1 MKKILTDKRYYFTI
15 LILALLYFLLGDIS
29 LLLFKGYHI
38 INVTVFPS
46 EGIALAFAIYFGKKV
61 WPGIFLGQFA
71 LAFFNGIDILSS
83 FELATINSIE
93 AIIGVYLFRKY
104 QLNKELKNFKDF
116 LFLVFIIVFILQVF
130 SALFGNAALLINS
143 VIPKNMFFKYVFSW
157 WFGNV
162 MGQLLF
168 TPFTLLLLVNYKKI
182 HLLDFF
188 MHGIIFVI
196 VLYLIEIQF
205 AINNILVLLIITVP
219 FAIFI
224 VSKKGSTYGMLFSV
238 LLAFT
243 SAVAFY
249 FNKGVFASEIYFNS
263 AVNYNLFVMI
273 HIITVMI
280 TSILFEKRKELE
292 IDLRKKIETEVTK
305 NKQQQ
310 ILMMQQSRLAQM
322 GEMIAMIAHQWRQPL
337 NNLSLANQ
345 LLVLKY
351 EKGKLD
357 NETMEYFKNNSKK
370 QIINMSETI
379 DVFRDFFKSRKTGQ
393 IFYINDT
400 VKSILDMT
408 RAIFMTKGIKISFN
422 NEKPYAV
429 FGYPNDLGQVLL
441 NIINNAKDAL
451 LLIDKKNKYINIEI
465 EEKDDEIIICIED
478 NAGGIKEE
486 IKDKIFD
493 PYFSTKGEKNGTG
506 LGLYMSKMIVEKKF
520 NGKIDVINSNEGTI
534 FKIFLKREENAK

>member
-1 MKKILTDKRYYFTI
+1 MKKFLADKKYYFTI
-15 LILALLYFLLGDIS
+15 LILALLYFSLGKVSLILL
-29 LLLFKGYHI
+29 KGYHI
-38 INVTVFPS
+38 INVTIFPS
-46 EGIALAFAIYFGKKV
+46 EGIALAFAIYFGKRV
-61 WPGIFLGQFA
+61 WPGIFLGAFILA
-71 LAFFNGIDILSS
+71 LSNSINLLSS
-83 FELATINSIE
+83 FEIATISSLE

-104 QLNKELKNFKDF
+104 QLNKELKSFKDLLLLAF
-116 LFLVFIIVFILQVF
+116 MIIFILQVF
-130 SALFGNAALLINS
+130 SAFLSNAALLVNS
-143 VIPKNMFFKYVFSW
+143 VISKNMFFKYVYSW

-168 TPFTLLLLVNYKKI
+168 TPFTLLFLVNYKKI
-182 HLLDFF
+182 NLIDFF
-188 MHGIIFVI
+188 MHGIIFI
-196 VLYLIEIQF
+196 AILYLTEIQI
-205 AINNILVLLIITVP
+205 AIDNILLLLIITVP

-224 VSKKGSTYGMLFSV
+224 VSKKGSTYGMLFSI
-238 LLAFT
+238 LLAYV
-243 SAVAFY
+243 SAFAFY
-249 FNKGVFASEIYFNS
+249 FNKGVFVSKIYIDS
-263 AVNYNLFVMI
+263 AIDYNLFVMI

-292 IDLRKKIETEVTK
+292 TVLHKKIEAEVSK

-351 EKGKLD
+351 EKGQLD
-357 NETMEYFKNNSKK
+357 DKTMEYFKNNSKK
-370 QIINMSETI
+370 QINNMSETI

-400 VKSILDMT
+400 VNSILDMT

-422 NEKPYAV
+422 DKKPYAI

-451 LLIDKKNKYINIEI
+451 MLIDKKNKYINIKI
-465 EEKDDEIIICIED
+465 EEKNDKIIICIAD

-493 PYFSTKGEKNGTG
+493 PYFSTKDEKNGTG

-534 FKIFLKREENAK
+534 FKIFLKREQNAK